1 MPARTGDRVK
11 VHYTLKDA
19 KGNVVE
25 SSHDSL
31 PIEFAI
37 GEGTVIRGF
46 EEGITGMSPSEKK
59 TVVIPPEHAYGAR
72 DDKKI
77 FEYSRKQA
85 PGEFDP
91 RVGDTVQLHRPD
103 GQTIPVTVIDK
114 SDKSFTMDAN
124 HPLAGK
130 ELTFDLEL
138 IEILSE

>member
-1 MPARTGDRVK
+1 M
-11 VHYTLKDA
+11 
-19 KGNVVE
+19 
-25 SSHDSL
+25 
-31 PIEFAI
+31 PIEFEI
-37 GEGTVIRGF
+37 GKGTVILGF
-46 EEGITGMSPSEKK
+46 EENITGMSPSEKK
-59 TVVIPPEHAYGAR
+59 TVVIPPDHAYGAR
-72 DDKKI
+72 DEKKI

-103 GQTIPVTVIDK
+103 GKNIPVTVISK

-138 IEILSE
+138 LEILSD